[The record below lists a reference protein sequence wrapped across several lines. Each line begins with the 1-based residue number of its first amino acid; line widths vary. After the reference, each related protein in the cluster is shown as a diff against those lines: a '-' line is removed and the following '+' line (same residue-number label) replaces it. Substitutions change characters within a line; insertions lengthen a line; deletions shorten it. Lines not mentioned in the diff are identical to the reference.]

1 VGRKQRRAS
10 VFGHAPGINRICPP
24 HFLVRA
30 SRPRGDIWV
39 QTAVMAGLCRS
50 GCEAARFE

>member
-1 VGRKQRRAS
+1 VGREQRRAS

-24 HFLVRA
+24 RCPVVVSSA
-30 SRPRGDIWV
+30 RGYRGAD
-39 QTAVMAGLCRS
+39 QRLMAGVCRS